1 MKSSFIFE
9 IDELVLD
16 VFYTYEKG
24 MDGDG
29 WLVPDDPDELYYD
42 EIYLIAKSDDVGTI
56 INIENTYDVKN
67 ILSYEILDKINDA
80 MQEDLEEKDYFR

>member
-9 IDELVLD
+9 IDELILD

-24 MDGDG
+24 MNGDG
-29 WLVPDDPDELYYD
+29 WLVPDDPDELYYN
-42 EIYLIAKSDDVGTI
+42 EIYLIGRNDDEGTI
-56 INIENTYDVKN
+56 VNIEKTYDVKN

-80 MQEDLEEKDYFR
+80 MQEDLEQNDYFR